1 VSIFERRQIT
11 ALEKIFERRQITAL
25 EKFYSADFLPVLCV
39 SAAEQ
44 LGPAELF
51 GAGSLLGCA
60 AAVSSVTTGR
70 QTIFFVLFPFPVR
83 WRSAHPGLR
92 FLLHEPAACSDSDRS
107 SARSAHFSALVHPNL
122 RLFCCASQRRPRPPR
137 TGSGVT
143 SRCCCPAFSLVF
155 EFLLELVPPAKVSA
169 FAVSVL
175 GLFVVAAI
183 SSISFFRL
191 IIECCRVKPV
201 FVLSY

>member
-92 FLLHEPAACSDSDRS
+92 FLLHEPAATPIGLQR
-107 SARSAHFSALVHPNL
+107 AALI
-122 RLFCCASQRRPRPPR
+122 
-137 TGSGVT
+137 
-143 SRCCCPAFSLVF
+143 
-155 EFLLELVPPAKVSA
+155 FLLWSTPTCGYFVAHPSA
-169 FAVSVL
+169 GQGHRAQGPESL
-175 GLFVVAAI
+175 AVVAARH
-183 SSISFFRL
+183 S
-191 IIECCRVKPV
+191 V
-201 FVLSY
+201 